1 MALTR
6 ASRILTHAQGFTL
19 IELMIVVAIIG
30 ILAATAVPNFLVYRN
45 KSRVAM
51 VVHTSEAIR
60 AALASYA
67 VDSQEHRYPPT
78 ESITPGYETLR
89 DVVNKHGGSLPN
101 AGEFFEVKDY
111 KRFDSTKLGEED
123 SYALRLVVKGVP
135 NTYRGFELLVTPTG
149 INQCTAD
156 GSPC

>member
-6 ASRILTHAQGFTL
+6 ASRILTHAQGLTL
-19 IELMIVVAIIG
+19 IELIIVVAIIG

-78 ESITPGYETLR
+78 GGITDYTTLR
-89 DVVNKHGGSLPN
+89 DVVNQHGGSLPN
-101 AGEFFEVKDY
+101 VGEFFEVKSY
-111 KRFDSTKLGEED
+111 TRFDSTMLGEED
-123 SYALRLVVKGVP
+123 SYAMRLVVKGIP
-135 NTYRGFELLVTPTG
+135 NTYSGFELLVTPTG
-149 INQCTAD
+149 INQCTAA

>member
-1 MALTR
+1 MAR
-6 ASRILTHAQGFTL
+6 VSRILTHAQGFTL

-30 ILAATAVPNFLVYRN
+30 ILAATAIPNFLVYRN

-51 VVHTSEAIR
+51 VVHTGEAIR

-78 ESITPGYETLR
+78 GGITDYPTLR

-101 AGEFFEVKDY
+101 IGEFFEVKSY
-111 KRFDSTKLGEED
+111 ARFDSTKLGEED
-123 SYALRLVVKGVP
+123 SYAMRLVVKGIP

-149 INQCTAD
+149 INQCTAA